1 MTLEG
6 DTEIVADANA
16 YQLEGPFTTFFVADG
31 GHGKISGWSVR
42 VASLR
47 TDRIASI
54 RRHNSDLGV
63 DGVPRN
69 TPAANDLANHP
80 VGQAGHDV
88 VSLRAV

>member
-6 DTEIVADANA
+6 DTEVVADANA

-54 RRHNSDLGV
+54 RRHVHDAHTIAEVGASTNGV
-63 DGVPRN
+63 N
-69 TPAANDLANHP
+69 
-80 VGQAGHDV
+80 
-88 VSLRAV
+88 LRAV